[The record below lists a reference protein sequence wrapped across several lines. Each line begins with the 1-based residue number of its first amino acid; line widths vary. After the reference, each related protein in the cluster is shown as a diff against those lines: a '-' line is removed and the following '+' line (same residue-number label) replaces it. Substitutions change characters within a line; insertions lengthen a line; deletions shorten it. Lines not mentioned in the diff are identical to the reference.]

1 MTESQVVS
9 IVLPVTETGLARIDV
24 NYHPELRYS
33 FKEHDMNLNNSME
46 RIIKFAL
53 DECLPPILRDSKF
66 FMWLPFKVAFG
77 SKAHYF
83 FNFKEQVASISDESI
98 SDIYS
103 QTGSVQIQ
111 ENDTDLGRS
120 MIREID
126 TNISGESLLDVG
138 CGKGVLAKRLSKKC
152 SVTAC
157 DILIDPKTVN
167 NLPQIDFRKASIENL
182 PFGDGEFDT
191 VTCTHTLE
199 HIRDVSRA
207 VKELKRVAGKRLI
220 VVVPK
225 ERPYRYTFSLHVNFF
240 PFKYQLL
247 QLFHQNFASSTCTI
261 KEIDGC
267 WYYQEDVQ

>member
-1 MTESQVVS
+1 
-9 IVLPVTETGLARIDV
+9 
-24 NYHPELRYS
+24 
-33 FKEHDMNLNNSME
+33 MNLNRSVE
-46 RIIKFAL
+46 RIIKFTL
-53 DECLPPILRDSKF
+53 DECLPPILRDNRF

-83 FNFKEQVASISDESI
+83 FNFKDQVSSISDESI

-103 QTGSVQIQ
+103 QISSVQIQ
-111 ENDTDLGRS
+111 ENNTDLGKS

-126 TNISGESLLDVG
+126 SNISGGSLLDVG
-138 CGKGVLAKRLSKKC
+138 CGKGVLAKQLSRKC

-157 DILIDPKTVN
+157 DIVIDPKAVD
-167 NLPQIDFRKASIENL
+167 NLPEIDFREAGIENL
-182 PFGDGEFDT
+182 PFEDNEFDT

-199 HIRDVSRA
+199 HIRNVSKA
-207 VKELKRVAGKRLI
+207 VRELKRVAGKRLI

-247 QLFHQNFASSTCTI
+247 QLFHQNFANSTCTI

-267 WYYQEDVQ
+267 WYYQEDL